1 MGRREMK
8 KEETYS
14 YWRLVRYKEYT
25 LLTHCT
31 HQKGTAETNKDVFN
45 ICTRISCIC
54 MWQNRP
60 EQPYNSGERWD
71 KLVNSFSFSLDHG
84 ASVQFRL
91 ASKADFFI

>member
-45 ICTRISCIC
+45 ICTRTSCIC
-54 MWQNRP
+54 M
-60 EQPYNSGERWD
+60 
-71 KLVNSFSFSLDHG
+71 
-84 ASVQFRL
+84 
-91 ASKADFFI
+91 